1 MANRRQELE
10 ARYRV
15 FDRFAVK
22 DQKRYYEKTI
32 RNNRKAGVQINRFR
46 AMFAFLTGLCA
57 ALAGL
62 IVQTTFVDSA
72 TCGALAE
79 NPPGSCD
86 FLSGLAMFLAVM
98 AVALPAVGTFFSTL
112 GDLYQWDKMTSI
124 YDAALENLE
133 VADSLSPSEKI
144 PEAEV
149 EVYEASV
156 MAFAEGTLN
165 VMRDETAQW
174 GQSIRTPAQIEEFL
188 AKARAKAE
196 QAGKSAKPK

>member
-10 ARYRV
+10 ARYKL
-15 FDRFAVK
+15 FDKFAVK
-22 DQKRYYEKTI
+22 DQKAYYEKTI
-32 RNNRKAGVQINRFR
+32 QKNRRAGVQINRYR
-46 AMFAFLTGLCA
+46 AGFAFLTGLCS
-57 ALAGL
+57 ALVGL

-72 TCGALAE
+72 TCGTLAQS
-79 NPPGSCD
+79 PPGSCD
-86 FLSGLAMFLAVM
+86 FLSAFAMFLAVM
-98 AVALPAVGTFFSTL
+98 AVVLPAIGTFFSTL

-144 PEAEV
+144 PENET

-188 AKARAKAE
+188 AKAQKKADE
-196 QAGKSAKPK
+196 AGKTE